1 MKTSITKLKTSFLIF
16 TLTLSSVSFAK
27 VVAKV
32 TEVKGNVFAILP
44 EGKTVKVT
52 PNFHLDENSEI
63 LVSEDGLVTFYD
75 YYDTTYHLN
84 GSSHIKMLDKSAHLK
99 SGKVWIQ
106 STHTNTPLSLITANA
121 HVDYWKSEFITSFDQ
136 NSGKSQVMVVGGDLD
151 VSNILE
157 KNIKYSLTAGAFTVI
172 DPDHNEGQPRQPTTI
187 GPDSLNKAL
196 AEFKAIPKDI
206 LNNSTPS
213 MKRSIASVDEKVSPK
228 KGEII
233 FIHSS
238 RAPASVESKDK
249 KSGIAFSYFKK
260 KVAGPSV
267 TGPVKVRVI
276 GVSDTVPS
284 IVVAPS
290 PVKVETARVPASAQ
304 PAVMIHDVDFN
315 QSLESA
321 KGKQPKY
328 PSEVQKL
335 IEDLKSF

>member
-1 MKTSITKLKTSFLIF
+1 MKTSITKLKTSFLVM

-44 EGKTVKVT
+44 EGKTVKIT

-157 KNIKYSLTAGAFTVI
+157 KNIKYSLTAGAFTVV
-172 DPDHNEGQPRQPTTI
+172 DPDHNEGQPRRPTTI

-213 MKRSIASVDEKVSPK
+213 MKRSIASVDENISSK

-238 RAPASVESKDK
+238 RAPASVEPKAK
-249 KSGIAFSYFKK
+249 KMSMKRVQK
-260 KVAGPSV
+260 PSV
-267 TGPVKVRVI
+267 TPVVVRVI
-276 GVSDTVPS
+276 GVSDSVPS
-284 IVVAPS
+284 LVVSPTPS
-290 PVKVETARVPASAQ
+290 KAEVMRVPASAQ
-304 PAVMIHDVDFN
+304 PTVMTHDADFN
-315 QSLESA
+315 QSLDSA
-321 KGKQPKY
+321 TGKQPKY